1 MAQGRGGDELD
12 RLDLERAREAIR
24 CLSSLPTTTGPSRVS
39 GESSRSGMEC
49 IKNSIIVIGAGW
61 PRPKFSIRVL

>member
-1 MAQGRGGDELD
+1 MAQGRGGNELD
-12 RLDLERAREAIR
+12 RLDLERAREAI
-24 CLSSLPTTTGPSRVS
+24 SSLPTTTGPSRVS